1 MSELNPEL
9 SRDDIL
15 DVLNAPDEPVK
26 EDLLKKEVE
35 EPVKKTSEEEEEEKV
50 TEPEEEVKIEEV
62 EPEPEIITHARRKEI
77 LAKYPTIFKDFP
89 FLEKSYFREQ
99 KYAEL
104 LPTLDDAREAVER
117 SETLK
122 KFEGDLLNGNSESV
136 LQSVLAQDKES
147 FAKIVD
153 NYLPTLARVDSN
165 AYYHVIGNV
174 IKNTIVAM
182 AQESQRLQ
190 NEQLKDAAIL
200 LNQFIFGNS
209 QFTPPTTFG
218 KPGSSEPNELQQ
230 ERAKFNQERFEA
242 ARGDLSTRVT
252 NLIKSTIDTNIDPKE
267 LMSSYIKKNAVRD
280 CFEEVDKVL
289 ADDKRFRSI
298 MDRLWKQASESNYSQ
313 GSIEKIRSAWLSAA
327 KTVLPQLIQKSR
339 NDALKGLGK
348 RTTTVEDEEG
358 PRKGPITPGRAT
370 TPRSSPKEIPK
381 GMKTLDFLMAGDD

>member
-35 EPVKKTSEEEEEEKV
+35 EPVKKTSEEEEEKV
-50 TEPEEEVKIEEV
+50 T

-153 NYLPTLARVDSN
+153 NYLPTLA
-165 AYYHVIGNV
+165 
-174 IKNTIVAM
+174 
-182 AQESQRLQ
+182 
-190 NEQLKDAAIL
+190 
-200 LNQFIFGNS
+200 
-209 QFTPPTTFG
+209 
-218 KPGSSEPNELQQ
+218 
-230 ERAKFNQERFEA
+230 
-242 ARGDLSTRVT
+242 
-252 NLIKSTIDTNIDPKE
+252 
-267 LMSSYIKKNAVRD
+267 
-280 CFEEVDKVL
+280 
-289 ADDKRFRSI
+289 
-298 MDRLWKQASESNYSQ
+298 
-313 GSIEKIRSAWLSAA
+313 
-327 KTVLPQLIQKSR
+327 
-339 NDALKGLGK
+339 
-348 RTTTVEDEEG
+348 
-358 PRKGPITPGRAT
+358 
-370 TPRSSPKEIPK
+370 
-381 GMKTLDFLMAGDD
+381 